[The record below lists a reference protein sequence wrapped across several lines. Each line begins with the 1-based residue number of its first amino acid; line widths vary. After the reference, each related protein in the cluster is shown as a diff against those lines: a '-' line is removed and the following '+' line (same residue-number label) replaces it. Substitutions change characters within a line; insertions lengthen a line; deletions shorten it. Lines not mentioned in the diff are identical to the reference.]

1 MRRRPVESGE
11 TPLFSLDGGSGKGG
25 GTYPTVTPPPSSYVG
40 GGSRP
45 TRRMQHHGSVQALH
59 EDRRLEDMILK
70 VAGKSPPWLANFLR
84 AFAPLLTLTFKV
96 ANTLGPVVIKFYAL
110 LYKGYKML
118 PVNVIGMIYGLVMCF
133 FGGFFHVTIAAV
145 EAFNMTGGE
154 KVWLCIHD
162 LKEDIKILHHAS
174 KEDDMRD
181 DDNDGIPDVK
191 QASTST
197 PFREKLLTRKT
208 ALALRV
214 VDPDRATNALT
225 GVWQGYMGV
234 LVVLKFRFA
243 KVIALAVSIG
253 NNLRPIVAKIFGPA
267 LAFVIPKEYHQW
279 IAPMINYF
287 CKFVAMTVAWWIQRF
302 ISTVQSAIKGGL
314 LFARSLMCMISEV
327 TPLKLDPDS
336 SFLDELMGWTLAACG
351 AYFQIS
357 INWDLPWTVDL
368 LLWPAYLLETFLKWS
383 ITWMDVPAQPA

>member
-1 MRRRPVESGE
+1 MRRRPVDSGGDDA
-11 TPLFSLDGGSGKGG
+11 PLFSLDGAGG
-25 GTYPTVTPPPSSYVG
+25 GGGGGIYPTVSAPPSSY
-40 GGSRP
+40 SRQAP
-45 TRRMQHHGSVQALH
+45 HRKLQAHGSMQALN

-84 AFAPLLTLTFKV
+84 AFAPFVTLTFTILNIV
-96 ANTLGPVVIKFYAL
+96 GPVVIKFYAL
-110 LYKGYKML
+110 LYKLYKIL
-118 PVNVIGMIYGLVMCF
+118 PVNVMGMIYGLIMCF
-133 FGGFFHVTIAAV
+133 FGGFFHVTIAAI

-154 KVWLCIHD
+154 KIWLCVHD
-162 LKEDIKILHHAS
+162 LKEDIKVLHYAS
-174 KEDDMRD
+174 KEDDKRD
-181 DDNDGIPDVK
+181 DDHDGIPDVK
-191 QASTST
+191 QISA
-197 PFREKLLTRKT
+197 EKLLTRKT

-214 VDPDRATNALT
+214 INPDRATNAIT
-225 GVWQGYMGV
+225 GIWQGYMGV

-267 LAFVIPKEYHQW
+267 LAFVIPREYHQW

-314 LFARSLMCMISEV
+314 LFARSLMYFISEI
-327 TPLKLDPDS
+327 TPLKLDPDH
-336 SFLDELMGWTLAACG
+336 SFFDEILGWTIAVGG

-357 INWDLPWTVDL
+357 MNWNLPWAVDL
-368 LLWPAYLLETFLKWS
+368 LLWPAYLLEGFLKWS
-383 ITWMDVPAQPA
+383 VTWMDVPPQTA